1 MPIKYNLDQTIEA
14 LNLLDQHDG
23 DVYLVKKQLGIPV
36 KTLRGWLKDQE
47 KLRRKFDDRQY
58 RRFANIKQ
66 ELLNDMLETSRDTM
80 KKIKSGD
87 HPGIAVSQ
95 LAYTLTTLLS
105 NAKKLEDNYVR
116 LAPNPQNEQPNRLR
130 FVYDDYLPAAPPRT
144 ERNPQTSRPLQSVG
158 LREALGQIGVGN
170 NRHPESSPHGTQTLL
185 VGRPH
190 LQNGGANLA
199 RSEKKRQTPR
209 RRRNKRQR
217 TPH

>member
-1 MPIKYNLDQTIEA
+1 MPKKYNLDQTIEA

-23 DVYLVKKQLGIPV
+23 DVFLVKKQLGIPV

-47 KLRRKFDDRQY
+47 KLRHKFDDRQY

-105 NAKKLEDNYVR
+105 NAKKLEDNYVY
-116 LAPNPQNEQPNRLR
+116 LAPDTQNQSDRPNRMR
-130 FVYDDYLPAAPPRT
+130 FVHHHNLPAAPPRT
-144 ERNPQTSRPLQSVG
+144 EGNPEQPRPLQSPD
-158 LREALGQIGVGN
+158 LRETLGQIGAGKN
-170 NRHPESSPHGTQTLL
+170 
-185 VGRPH
+185 
-190 LQNGGANLA
+190 
-199 RSEKKRQTPR
+199 
-209 RRRNKRQR
+209 
-217 TPH
+217 